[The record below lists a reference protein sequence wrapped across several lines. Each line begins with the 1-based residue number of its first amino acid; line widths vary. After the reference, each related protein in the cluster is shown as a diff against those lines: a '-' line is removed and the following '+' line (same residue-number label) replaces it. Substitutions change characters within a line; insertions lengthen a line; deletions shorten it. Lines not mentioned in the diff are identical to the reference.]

1 MTFKEFSKIIKE
13 KRMRLNVTQKK
24 MAELLYISQTKY
36 NKIENGL
43 REPDFELLQ
52 RILTL
57 LLKFV
62 IFLNLAIYLLKMLL
76 FAKGVALFLM

>member
-13 KRMRLNVTQKK
+13 KRMRLNVNQKK

-52 RILTL
+52 RIL
-57 LLKFV
+57 KQ
-62 IFLNLAIYLLKMLL
+62 LNISLDDEMKKEKPKTCKY
-76 FAKGVALFLM
+76 FD

>member
-43 REPDFELLQ
+43 REPDFELL
-52 RILTL
+52 
-57 LLKFV
+57 
-62 IFLNLAIYLLKMLL
+62 LKMLKL
-76 FAKGVALFLM
+76 LNIDLNEEIKKEKPKAFMVFD